1 MKTISLKCVYS
12 AIAICTI
19 PRILK
24 AVLELVGAMV
34 QPRRTEKRY
43 FKTFRLQKFKMLY
56 RNGLMKVKKGF
67 SKVSII
73 SEPVIS
79 EKLAVMKLKRLSVIL
94 AIKSL
99 ANKKILPLKPL
110 N

>member
-1 MKTISLKCVYS
+1 
-12 AIAICTI
+12 
-19 PRILK
+19 
-24 AVLELVGAMV
+24 
-34 QPRRTEKRY
+34 
-43 FKTFRLQKFKMLY
+43 
-56 RNGLMKVKKGF
+56 MKVKKGF

-99 ANKKILPLKPL
+99 ANKKMLPLKPL